1 MKFKNLH
8 LILNQVGLI
17 SWIFFTFEA
26 EYYLSSSKFMLGG
39 EKIFISFPPRKLL
52 NISGAV
58 VLLIG
63 L

>member
-26 EYYLSSSKFMLGG
+26 EYYLSSSKFILGG
-39 EKIFISFPPRKLL
+39 EKNLYILS
-52 NISGAV
+52 S
-58 VLLIG
+58 
-63 L
+63 